1 MMVLQLN
8 FATQMLIGGRL
19 LEGDRSMPVINPAT
33 RETIARVGVASRSQ
47 AEAAVQ
53 AAAAAQPGWEG
64 LGWESRKEHLLAF
77 ADVFQSRADEFAEVM
92 VREQGKPK
100 QEASDEVFY
109 AAAYIRHFAKLVLP
123 IETVSEDTNGSIK
136 IFRRAL
142 GVVVGICPWNFPL
155 ITPAAKLAAAL
166 ITGNSFVLKASPT
179 TPICALMLGQLA
191 FAMFPAGVVNVIVD
205 MDDLGDFLTSHPDVA
220 AVSFTGSTVTG
231 RKVMA
236 SGAASLK
243 RLVLELGGNDAA
255 IVLKDVDVAAASQ
268 KIFNGAFYNAGQGCM
283 LIKRVYAESEIYD
296 ELCERLG
303 KLARGAVVGNGL
315 DSGTQIGP
323 VQNASQFEKARHFLD
338 VAHRDGNVIAGGT
351 TGDNAGY
358 FIAPTV
364 VRDIEDGS
372 QLVDQE
378 QFSPILPVIRIES
391 AEDGLA
397 RANRSEYGLCG
408 SIWTSDMDRARRL
421 AAQMQTGTV
430 WINQHVNFGPHIPFA
445 GAKQSGIGVEWGQLG
460 LAEYT
465 QVTVVNE
472 VFTV

>member
-1 MMVLQLN
+1 
-8 FATQMLIGGRL
+8 
-19 LEGDRSMPVINPAT
+19 
-33 RETIARVGVASRSQ
+33 
-47 AEAAVQ
+47 
-53 AAAAAQPGWEG
+53 
-64 LGWESRKEHLLAF
+64 
-77 ADVFQSRADEFAEVM
+77 
-92 VREQGKPK
+92 
-100 QEASDEVFY
+100 VFY
-109 AAAYIRHFAKLVLP
+109 AAAYIRHFAGLVLP
-123 IETVSEDTNGSIK
+123 IETISEDSNGSIK
-136 IFRRAL
+136 VFRKAL

-166 ITGNSFVLKASPT
+166 ITGNSFVLKAAPT

-191 FAMFPAGVVNVIVD
+191 LDVLPPGVVNVIVD

-220 AVSFTGSTVTG
+220 AVSFTGSTATG

-255 IVLKDVDVAAASQ
+255 IVLKDVDVAAVSK

-283 LIKRVYAESEIYD
+283 LIKRVYAEGEIYED
-296 ELCERLG
+296 LCERLAQ
-303 KLARGAVVGNGL
+303 LARGAIVGDGL
-315 DSGTQIGP
+315 DSRTQIGP

-338 VAHRDGNVIAGGT
+338 VAHRDGSVIAGGT
-351 TGDNAGY
+351 TGNGAGY
-358 FIAPTV
+358 FIAPTI

-372 QLVDQE
+372 ELVDQE
-378 QFSPILPVIRIES
+378 QFSPILPLIRIES

-408 SIWTSDMDRARRL
+408 SIWTRDMDRARRL
-421 AAQMQTGTV
+421 AAHMQTGTV

-460 LAEYT
+460 LAEFT
-465 QVTVVNE
+465 QVSVVNE
-472 VFTV
+472 AFAV

>member
-1 MMVLQLN
+1 MDMQLK
-8 FATQMLIGGRL
+8 FATEMLINGRL
-19 LEGDRSMPVINPAT
+19 LKGDRSMPVINPAT
-33 RETIARVGVASRSQ
+33 RETITQVGVASRSQ

-53 AAAAAQPGWEG
+53 AAKAAQPEWEAIGWE
-64 LGWESRKEHLLAF
+64 ERKKLLLAY
-77 ADVFQSRADEFAEVM
+77 ADAFQARADEFAEVM

-100 QEASDEVFY
+100 QEAVDEAFY
-109 AAAYIRHFAKLVLP
+109 AAVYIRHFAGLVLP
-123 IETVSEDTNGSIK
+123 VETVSEASNGSIK
-136 IFRRAL
+136 VFRRPL

-179 TPICALMLGQLA
+179 TPLCALMLGQLA
-191 FAMFPAGVVNVIVD
+191 VEIFPPGVVNVIVD
-205 MDDLGDFLTSHPDVA
+205 MDDLGDFLTSHRDVA

-236 SGAASLK
+236 SGAATLK

-255 IVLKDVDVAAASQ
+255 VVLKDVNVATASE
-268 KIFNGAFYNAGQGCM
+268 KIFTGAFYNAGQGCM
-283 LIKRVYAESEIYD
+283 LIKRVYAENEVYD
-296 ELCERLG
+296 ELCERLAQ
-303 KLARGAVVGNGL
+303 LARGAVVGNGL
-315 DSGTQIGP
+315 DSRTQIGP

-338 VAHRDGNVIAGGT
+338 VARRDGKVIAGGT
-351 TGDNAGY
+351 TGDDAGY
-358 FIAPTV
+358 FITPTIV
-364 VRDIEDGS
+364 CDIEDGS
-372 QLVDQE
+372 ELVDQE

-408 SIWTSDMDRARRL
+408 SIWTKDMDRARRL

-465 QVTVVNE
+465 QVMVVNE
-472 VFTV
+472 VVSQ